1 MAAISRHYLDV
12 YTWINQVLD
21 SCVTKEQVTN
31 ARHLFL
37 RFEKIYNPNNNL
49 ETISD
54 LSYALWIK
62 SVLLRDDLFDK
73 EIQVK
78 IQKLKENE
86 KRRSNSPDE
95 NID

>member
-37 RFEKIYNPNNNL
+37 RFEKIYNPNN
-49 ETISD
+49 D
-54 LSYALWIK
+54 LGKVNDLVCTLYRK
-62 SVLLRDDLFDK
+62 SVILRDELFDK
-73 EIQVK
+73 EFQL
-78 IQKLKENE
+78 KLEENE
-86 KRRSNSPDE
+86 KRRSNNTDE
-95 NID
+95 NIH